1 MSIDRS
7 LRMKSSLERHRNV
20 LSRAERIA
28 RLQDQERW
36 TGEQSVLGL
45 PKIAHRKG
53 KASKKKVK
61 AEAAEATAEAA
72 TATPAEGAAKPG
84 AAKPGGAKPAAAK
97 PAAKPGKPA

>member
-7 LRMKSSLERHRNV
+7 LRLKSSLERHRNV
-20 LSRAERIA
+20 LSRAERVA

-36 TGEQSVLGL
+36 TDQQSVLGL

-53 KASKKKVK
+53 KAAKKKAKV
-61 AEAAEATAEAA
+61 EAAEATGEAA
-72 TATPAEGAAKPG
+72 AAAAPAEGTAAKPA
-84 AAKPGGAKPAAAK
+84 AAKSAAAK